1 MDSKIKIIKFLE
13 KHIEDLIGSGG
24 SGCALSQPNFDITPR
39 DFLDFAEKDLEQPNS
54 IHSLVNA
61 TSNLKRAIDCQLDSF
76 LILLNLDNFYRKK
89 RLGVD
94 RKLGF
99 LEKAGLFRS
108 KSLEKLNRL
117 RNRLEHHYEIPEIED
132 VEVYYDLVVAFVSV
146 IEGAMPL
153 VGHSSELVME
163 LKGGGSISTTYIS
176 EKPCIQIELNHK
188 NSELEL
194 CFNCDLSEADSNI
207 EKLEEFAFFFKAHSL
222 LRLYDEGI
230 SSSKHV
236 LKMLNK

>member
-1 MDSKIKIIKFLE
+1 MDSKIEIIKFLE
-13 KHIEDLIGSGG
+13 KHIEDLMSSGG
-24 SGCALSQPNFDITPR
+24 SGSSLSQPNFDITPR

-194 CFNCDLSEADSNI
+194 CLTCDLSETDSNI
-207 EKLEEFAFFFKAHSL
+207 EKLEEFAFFFKTHSL